1 MELCYEARSH
11 RGLVR
16 THNEDAVLVCG
27 KLLSADKEA
36 VLVCGKQISGADGGG
51 LLAASGKADGGVFAV
66 CDGMGGERFGGEAA
80 AIAVSSLAGIAP
92 RALPLQAG
100 AAIDRA
106 NAAICRLMEER
117 GARIG
122 TTLAALSVCDGG
134 CWCANLGDS
143 RVYHRRGET
152 LRRLSADHTRAAQ
165 MIGAGI
171 LSPEEAARHPA
182 RHQLTQHLGIFPE
195 EFTLE
200 PHTAEA
206 ALLPGDDLLLCS
218 DGLTDGVSDAAIAGC
233 LLRERLPRQA
243 ADGLLSLALA
253 AGGRDNISLILLRF

>member
-16 THNEDAVLVCG
+16 TGNEDAVLVCG
-27 KLLSADKEA
+27 KPL
-36 VLVCGKQISGADGGG
+36 SGADGSG
-51 LLAASGKADGGVFAV
+51 LLFASGKADGGVFAV

-92 RALPLQAG
+92 RELPRRAG

-122 TTLAALSVCDGG
+122 TTLAAISVWDGF

-143 RVYHRRGET
+143 RVYHRCGET

-206 ALLPGDDLLLCS
+206 ALLPGDDVLLCS